1 MSGYGAVAAPMHRD
15 WPHWP
20 PCIAEK
26 TNVGVDF
33 LKLDE
38 VRLLEVGTPQHSACS
53 ESRPRATHLTPSDLE
68 GDLEGHWACS
78 LKSPFKML
86 NFEYYIDI

>member
-53 ESRPRATHLTPSDLE
+53 ESFWRRASIGRDRFGRLGIAWFAYQGLYLAS
-68 GDLEGHWACS
+68 
-78 LKSPFKML
+78 
-86 NFEYYIDI
+86 

>member
-1 MSGYGAVAAPMHRD
+1 MLTY
-15 WPHWP
+15 
-20 PCIAEK
+20 IAEK

-38 VRLLEVGTPQHSACS
+38 DRLLAEGPPPHSACS